1 MSKKLLFLL
10 FCLFVCCTTIHAQ
23 DVQKSE
29 LQKEAEAVDPKQ
41 DIAKA
46 RSLFIKAYKD
56 YAANGQIKQ
65 AVECGVKGAAF
76 YYKDSF
82 YKEAFELLRGIEAHI
97 AGARNMTEAEK
108 SALYYKTTSER
119 LQMYMRLHKPD
130 KAKEQLARL
139 EQLANQ
145 TNDESVK
152 NEHLY
157 NKANY
162 HYTFGQI
169 AQGNAVFSEMA
180 KKLTASKEYDKV
192 DEVYKML
199 ISNAKASNNATYVA
213 QSYSNYIAWKDSANA
228 LKHADEINALK
239 KQIADHEETIADK
252 DSSLTAR
259 WATIIGLGI
268 LAAILAAALIFGA
281 MVLMRYMVLTRKQ
294 KKTIKLANES
304 NALKAKFI
312 SNISSQLEPTLN
324 KLDNSTPEVKALL
337 DFSKHIQTL
346 SDLENSTEEV
356 EKTETPIQQFTEDI
370 AAQVREKNPGI
381 NLTVNAPKMNVA
393 INKEYVSHIL
403 LHLLGNAIEHTP
415 EGGSVSLDFKKRSPR
430 TYQYLVTNPGEPMPE
445 EQREDL
451 FKPFRE
457 VRDLTTG
464 DGLGLPICK
473 QMALKMNGDLDVDPT
488 FTKGTRFTL
497 ELHT

>member
-10 FCLFVCCTTIHAQ
+10 FSLFVCCTTIHAQ

-29 LQKEAEAVDPKQ
+29 LQKQAESIDPKQ

-46 RSLFIKAYKD
+46 RSLYNQAYKE
-56 YAANGQIKQ
+56 YVSNGQIRQ
-65 AVECGVKGAAF
+65 GVECGVKAASF

-97 AGARNMTEAEK
+97 ASAGKLSGAEK
-108 SALYYKTTSER
+108 AALYYKTTSER
-119 LQMYMRLHKPD
+119 LQMYMRLRKPD

-139 EQLANQ
+139 ETLANQ
-145 TNDESVK
+145 ANDENVK
-152 NEHLY
+152 NDHLY

-162 HYTFGQI
+162 YYTFGQI

-180 KKLTASKEYDKV
+180 QKLTASKEYEKV

-239 KQIADHEETIADK
+239 KQISDHEATIADK

-268 LAAILAAALIFGA
+268 LVAILAAALIFGA
-281 MVLMRYMVLTRKQ
+281 MVLMRYIMMTRKQ

-312 SNISSQLEPTLN
+312 SNVSSQLEPTLN
-324 KLDNSTPEVKALL
+324 KLDSSTPEVKALL

-346 SDLENSTEEV
+346 SDLENSDEEI
-356 EKTETPIQQFTEDI
+356 EKTETPIQQFTEDVASQI
-370 AAQVREKNPGI
+370 RDKVTGI

-393 INKEYVSHIL
+393 INKEFVSHIL

-415 EGGSVSLDFKKRSPR
+415 EGGNISLEFKKRSPR
-430 TYQYLVTNPGEPMPE
+430 TYQYLVSNTGEPMSE
-445 EQREDL
+445 ETREEL

-473 QMALKMNGDLDVDPT
+473 QMALKMNGDLDVDTT